1 VFHAGTGS
9 NNSRPN
15 SASARGSAGKKRP
28 ISPEQVLKMFAAPNF
43 SASSSYHH
51 VPNAKLQSPPTH
63 GSNTSQSHHKSSS
76 SAIHS
81 DNLTVRTISMSRPN
95 VTSGSPA
102 SQGFGICVK
111 GGADE
116 SSEYK
121 RFGFFFLLFRCLTFP
136 FKKKKLW

>member
-1 VFHAGTGS
+1 MFCPLDIALNVHVAFVFHTGTGS

-43 SASSSYHH
+43 SASSSYH
-51 VPNAKLQSPPTH
+51 VPNAKPQSPPTH
-63 GSNTSQSHHKSSS
+63 GSNTTQSHHKSSS
-76 SAIHS
+76 AIHN

-95 VTSGSPA
+95 VTSGSPS

-116 SSEYK
+116 SSE
-121 RFGFFFLLFRCLTFP
+121 
-136 FKKKKLW
+136 